1 MKKLIPA
8 LILSVGV
15 AYAQTAEKPVNISVG
30 GGVNTYK
37 GDLGNGFFSQPF
49 SKSSYGHG
57 SLNLGVYLNKSFDLL
72 VGGTYG
78 EYGYFTPNDSA
89 ISTTSGKKADFKSRL
104 GTGILNLKYKLDNGY
119 ILKETSKISPY
130 IHGGVGFVNV
140 ADYFNGRAEAGSD
153 VALNLGLGLGIKLS
167 EVVNLNINLLN
178 FGAMMNADN
187 FDKYSKDKP
196 KVGAGTAAKD
206 FYMQHGASLGFNI
219 GGPKDD
225 DKDGVPNRIDKC
237 PGTPEGVAVDITGC
251 PVDKDGDGVADYQ
264 DKCPDVPG
272 VAGLA
277 GCPDTDKDG
286 IADAEDKCPTVAGVA
301 ALMGCPDTDGDG
313 ITDAEDKCPAVKG
326 IAAMKGCPDSD
337 GDGITD
343 AEDACPNAKG
353 PASLKGCPDSD
364 GDGVLD
370 KDDKCPTVAGSASAQ
385 GCPEVKEEAK
395 KVFQQ
400 AMAGIQFETGKDVIK
415 KTSYGIL
422 NQVVNVMQT
431 NPSYKVYIE
440 GHTDNVGNPVKNQEL
455 SQKRANA
462 VQKYLTD
469 KGVESSRILGATGFG
484 SDKPIA
490 DNATAAGKAK
500 NRRVEFKVEF

>member
-8 LILSVGV
+8 LLLTVGV

-30 GGVNTYK
+30 AGVNTYN
-37 GDLGNGFFSQPF
+37 GDLGNGFFTQPF
-49 SKSSYGHG
+49 AKAAYGHG
-57 SLNLGVYLNKSFDLL
+57 ALNLGVYLNKSLDLL

-78 EYGYFTPNDSA
+78 EFGYYTPEDGL
-89 ISTTSGKKADFKSRL
+89 STPGGKNQDFKSRL
-104 GTGILNLKYKLDNGY
+104 GTGILNLKYKFDNGY
-119 ILKETSKISPY
+119 ILKENSRVSPY

-140 ADYFNGRAEAGSD
+140 SDYFTNRAEAGSD
-153 VALNLGLGLGIKLS
+153 VTLNIGLGLGIKLNDWMN
-167 EVVNLNINLLN
+167 VNLNLLN

-187 FDKYSKDKP
+187 FDRYSLDKP
-196 KVGAGTAAKD
+196 VSGAGTKAKD
-206 FYMQHGASLGFNI
+206 QYMQHGISLGFNL
-219 GGPKDD
+219 GKAKDD
-225 DKDGVPNRIDKC
+225 DKDGVSNKMDKC

-251 PVDKDGDGVADYQ
+251 PLDKDKDGVADYQ

-272 VAGLA
+272 VSNLA

-286 IADAEDKCPTVAGVA
+286 ITDAEDKCPTVAGLS

-313 ITDAEDKCPAVKG
+313 ITDAEDRCPAVKG
-326 IAAMKGCPDSD
+326 VAALKGCPDAD

-343 AEDACPNAKG
+343 AEDACPAVKG
-353 PASLKGCPDSD
+353 PASLKGCPDTD
-364 GDGVLD
+364 GDGILD
-370 KDDKCPTVAGSASAQ
+370 KEDKCPTVAGVANAQ

-400 AMAGIQFETGKDVIK
+400 AMTGIQFETGKDVIK
-415 KTSYGIL
+415 KTSFGIL

-431 NPSYKVYIE
+431 NPSYKLYIE

-469 KGVESSRILGATGFG
+469 KGVEASRVLGATGYG
-484 SDKPIA
+484 QDKPIG
-490 DNATAAGKAK
+490 DNKTAAGKAK